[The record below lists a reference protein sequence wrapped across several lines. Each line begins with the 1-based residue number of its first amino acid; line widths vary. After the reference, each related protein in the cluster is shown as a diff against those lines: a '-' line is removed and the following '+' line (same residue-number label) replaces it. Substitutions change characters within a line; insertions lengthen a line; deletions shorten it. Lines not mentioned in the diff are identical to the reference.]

1 MPEVLDVFSG
11 DAFSFISLTASINKI
26 PFVPGRLGSMGL
38 FQARPVATTKIAI
51 EEVAGQLSLVAPSPR
66 GGPGETRPKQSR
78 NARVL
83 NVPHYQLDD
92 NILADEVQG
101 VREAGLNMG
110 MRTIDTYL
118 SGRMALFT
126 ANLDAT
132 TEHQRIGAIKGLILD
147 RDGNTIYDL
156 FDEFQV
162 EPEAPVNFALSSAGT
177 KVRGKCTQV
186 VRTMAKNLGG
196 VGFLGVYALAGDEF
210 WDLLVDHDEV
220 RETYKFQEGRALR
233 EGVAFQTLNFGGIT
247 FENYKGWVGGF
258 DGSPLVPFVEPN
270 ECRFFPI
277 GVPNLFQTYFAPA
290 DYQETVNTL
299 GLPRYAKSVPSDNGK
314 STRLEMQTNP
324 LSICTRPR
332 VLMKGTKTGS

>member
-1 MPEVLDVFSG
+1 MPEILDVFAG
-11 DAFSFISLTASINKI
+11 DAFSFMSLTASINKI
-26 PFVPGRLGSMGL
+26 PFVPGRLGSFGL
-38 FQARPVATTKIAI
+38 FNEIPVPTTKIAI

-66 GGPGETRPKQSR
+66 GGPGETRPKLGR
-78 NARVL
+78 NARTL

-92 NILADEVQG
+92 NILADEVQN

-110 MRTIDTYL
+110 MRTVDTYL
-118 SGRMALFT
+118 SGRMSLFT

-132 TEHQRIGAIKGLILD
+132 LEHQRVGAIKGLILD

-156 FDEFQV
+156 FSEFGVQA
-162 EPEAPVNFALSSAGT
+162 EAPVNFALTTGTT
-177 KVRGKCTQV
+177 KVRSKCTQV
-186 VRTMAKNLGG
+186 VRTLAKNLGG
-196 VGFLGVYALAGDEF
+196 VGFNGVIGMAGDDF
-210 WDLLVDHDEV
+210 WDTLIDHDEV
-220 RETYKFQEGRALR
+220 RETYKYQEGRALR
-233 EGVAFQTLNFGGIT
+233 DGVAFQTLNYGGIT

-258 DGSPLVPFVEPN
+258 DGSPVVPFIEPN
-270 ECRFFPI
+270 ECRFFPV

-299 GLPRYAKSVPSDNGK
+299 GLPRYAKSIPSDNGK

-332 VLMKGTKTGS
+332 VLMRGKASA